1 MNPETTPADGQFHWD
16 VISDYYKVVA
26 SAPGCHAPGQAGQP
40 TVSTPVLPVPP
51 PWTGLELVL
60 QCAHETA
67 PVPPSITS
75 LSDNV
80 APSVGGTQV
89 EINGSGFM
97 PSAKVWFGLTPS
109 PAVSYVSPSLL
120 VAAVP
125 PGHGAVHVLVVTAGG
140 RTPASSANYLTYG
153 TSPAITGVSPA
164 SGPLAGGTQVRVRG
178 SGLAGTELVTV
189 GHSIVTDFSVGT
201 NGDIT
206 LTMPAG
212 SLGTVDVGV
221 VTAVGTSAPT
231 PADRFSYVVPP
242 PWVGPGQQAPS
253 SQIPWSRVGPGW
265 TLAIASS
272 QAASSATLFV
282 VDPAGG
288 RYRVTSSVPL
298 DGSIAGWSGDKT
310 SALIVASVGGAT
322 TAVIEVDLKSG
333 KIHRFLD
340 YPSDIDSFTYSLSS
354 PPALLEVVSKASGQ
368 YALRRANLDGATKL
382 TYPSEFL
389 VSFQDGHHRAP
400 RGPAP
405 AGITFSQGTFLQ
417 SPDGSEI
424 VMGLDAGLA
433 VVSSGGKTVRVL
445 SSPTFLNCSP
455 QQWWQ
460 PGVVL
465 ASCLGQSGAPHQYW
479 LMPVSGAA
487 PTPLGPTGS
496 TTLVWKVAGTL
507 YGQVDQSCLSV
518 ARFANGKWAPTA
530 LPGAPRAGT
539 RSSSAPMA
547 DSWSC

>member
-1 MNPETTPADGQFHWD
+1 M
-16 VISDYYKVVA
+16 
-26 SAPGCHAPGQAGQP
+26 
-40 TVSTPVLPVPP
+40 
-51 PWTGLELVL
+51 
-60 QCAHETA
+60 
-67 PVPPSITS
+67 
-75 LSDNV
+75 
-80 APSVGGTQV
+80 
-89 EINGSGFM
+89 
-97 PSAKVWFGLTPS
+97 
-109 PAVSYVSPSLL
+109 
-120 VAAVP
+120 
-125 PGHGAVHVLVVTAGG
+125 
-140 RTPASSANYLTYG
+140 
-153 TSPAITGVSPA
+153 
-164 SGPLAGGTQVRVRG
+164 RVRG

-389 VSFQDGHHRAP
+389 VSFQHGHHRA

-405 AGITFSQGTFLQ
+405 AGITFSQGTFPPEPGRQ
-417 SPDGSEI
+417 RDRHGPGCWASRRFERWEDR
-424 VMGLDAGLA
+424 AGAQLTDVPKLFPAA
-433 VVSSGGKTVRVL
+433 VV
-445 SSPTFLNCSP
+445 
-455 QQWWQ
+455 
-460 PGVVL
+460 
-465 ASCLGQSGAPHQYW
+465 A
-479 LMPVSGAA
+479 
-487 PTPLGPTGS
+487 
-496 TTLVWKVAGTL
+496 
-507 YGQVDQSCLSV
+507 
-518 ARFANGKWAPTA
+518 
-530 LPGAPRAGT
+530 T
-539 RSSSAPMA
+539 RSSPGLLLGPERRTAPVLA
-547 DSWSC
+547 DARFGRRSYSSGADREHDPCLESGWHPLRPGRPELPVGR

>member
-51 PWTGLELVL
+51 PWTGLDLVL

-389 VSFQDGHHRAP
+389 VSFQDGHHRA
-400 RGPAP
+400 RGPGSGRDNLLPGDVPPEPGRQRDRHGPGCWASRRFERWEDRAGAQLTDVPKLFP
-405 AGITFSQGTFLQ
+405 A
-417 SPDGSEI
+417 
-424 VMGLDAGLA
+424 A
-433 VVSSGGKTVRVL
+433 VV
-445 SSPTFLNCSP
+445 
-455 QQWWQ
+455 
-460 PGVVL
+460 
-465 ASCLGQSGAPHQYW
+465 A
-479 LMPVSGAA
+479 
-487 PTPLGPTGS
+487 
-496 TTLVWKVAGTL
+496 
-507 YGQVDQSCLSV
+507 
-518 ARFANGKWAPTA
+518 
-530 LPGAPRAGT
+530 T
-539 RSSSAPMA
+539 RSSPGLLLGPERRTAPVLA
-547 DSWSC
+547 DARFGRRSYSSGPDREHDPRLESGWHPLRPGRPELPVGR